1 MQRKGF
7 ISPNISRLKIKWLI
21 VILASFLT
29 PIKIA
34 AMCRSS
40 FLSPEVAE
48 STRMPNLNRGLKL
61 NQRCSTLSRT
71 PECVAR
77 IQSTLES
84 LEKSRLSF
92 WKGVSV
98 LCCCCPE
105 IWGGQDDSEVLRQPT
120 AATCRAGWQHPQ
132 HPASSRRARQRPFAL
147 VQKER

>member
-1 MQRKGF
+1 MQ
-7 ISPNISRLKIKWLI
+7 
-21 VILASFLT
+21 VFL
-29 PIKIA
+29 
-34 AMCRSS
+34 S
-40 FLSPEVAE
+40 LSPEVAE

-105 IWGGQDDSEVLRQPT
+105 VWGGQDDSEVLRQPT

-132 HPASSRRARQRPFAL
+132 HPPGEHASVHLLWFKRKGKHGSKQGARTLSLSAEINCLGYFYC
-147 VQKER
+147 